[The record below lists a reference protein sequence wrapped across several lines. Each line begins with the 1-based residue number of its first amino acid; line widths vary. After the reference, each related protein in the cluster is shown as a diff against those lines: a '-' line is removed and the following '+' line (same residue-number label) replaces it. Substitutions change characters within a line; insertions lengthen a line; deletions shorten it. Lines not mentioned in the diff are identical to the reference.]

1 MQSLLPL
8 PASPPLCSSVS
19 PPLLNSHFAPGL
31 TDPDP
36 CQTDDVGVFG
46 SPLSNEWRLIQKH
59 FRLSR
64 AEILGLAR
72 RGIDVI
78 FGSADDKA
86 WLKEIMW

>member
-1 MQSLLPL
+1 MQSLLPSRPHL
-8 PASPPLCSSVS
+8 PSAPASP

-31 TDPDP
+31 TTPDP

-86 WLKEIMW
+86 WLRDIMW

>member
-1 MQSLLPL
+1 M
-8 PASPPLCSSVS
+8 
-19 PPLLNSHFAPGL
+19 
-31 TDPDP
+31 
-36 CQTDDVGVFG
+36 GVFG

-86 WLKEIMW
+86 WLREIMW